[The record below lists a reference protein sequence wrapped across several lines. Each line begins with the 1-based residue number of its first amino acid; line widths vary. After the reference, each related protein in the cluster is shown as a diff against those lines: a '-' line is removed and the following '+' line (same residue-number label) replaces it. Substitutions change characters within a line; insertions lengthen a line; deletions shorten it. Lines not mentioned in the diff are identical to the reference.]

1 MNNEDIKKRISESL
15 IKSIK
20 EGKYIDEN
28 SSSIKFLKENSKTK
42 PWCAE
47 RLKHLDP
54 IFVEQKLVEQWK
66 MNYRLYE
73 IIMNQLNIIDTKFP
87 YTCNKCGHQY
97 AKVTKYWQSEV
108 KMKFEGKPSTHF
120 ARLDCSNCG
129 KHVKWLSEEDF
140 KSRTTPPVSEPSEPF
155 TKKLNKLGEFDDIDE
170 ALGI

>member
-28 SSSIKFLKENSKTK
+28 SNTIKFLKENSKTK

-87 YTCNKCGHQY
+87 HPCRICGHEF
-97 AKVTKYWQSEV
+97 ATATKSW
-108 KMKFEGKPSTHF
+108 KCPTHF
-120 ARLDCSNCG
+120 AKLRCSNCNA
-129 KHVKWLSEEDF
+129 WFQWISEEDF
-140 KSRTTPPVSEPSEPF
+140 KSRTTKY
-155 TKKLNKLGEFDDIDE
+155 TRKLNNLGEFDDIND